1 MIVMAGM
8 APPPNMESC
17 SPETQDVGYELYN
30 KFVNGVLYSIDLSN
44 IETFLGMVAD
54 WISTSKHIDE
64 EKVEDIDLP
73 IPSIYQFSASDDR
86 LCQENFR
93 ETERWYADS
102 YESYASEK
110 EELMAIYEGLF
121 AKM

>member
-17 SPETQDVGYELYN
+17 SPETQEIGYGLYN
-30 KFVNGVLYSIDLSN
+30 RFVSGVLYSIDLSN
-44 IETFLGMVAD
+44 IETFLRMVSD
-54 WISTSKHIDE
+54 WISTSKDTDE
-64 EKVEDIDLP
+64 KKVETIDLP
-73 IPSIYQFSASDDR
+73 LPSVYQFSRSDDS

-102 YESYASEK
+102 Y
-110 EELMAIYEGLF
+110 
-121 AKM
+121 